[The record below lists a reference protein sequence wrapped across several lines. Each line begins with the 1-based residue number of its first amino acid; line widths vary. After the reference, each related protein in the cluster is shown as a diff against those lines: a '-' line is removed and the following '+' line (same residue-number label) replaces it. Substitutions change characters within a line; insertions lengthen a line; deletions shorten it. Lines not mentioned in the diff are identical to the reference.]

1 MKTIS
6 QQLKSVGLNILTPLQ
21 EKNPKKPVLVKG
33 EWHKDW
39 SDADLDKSQR
49 IGAYA
54 KDNNCYF
61 VDIDDPSFVTHGYAS
76 CFPPTLTSANGKG
89 IDKHLVYK
97 LPDGAAAPKQF
108 KYKNICKVSSSFC

>member
-39 SDADLDKSQR
+39 SDEDLKKSKR

-54 KDNNCYF
+54 KENNCYF
-61 VDIDDPSFVTHGYAS
+61 VDIVDAW
-76 CFPPTLTSANGKG
+76 
-89 IDKHLVYK
+89 
-97 LPDGAAAPKQF
+97 
-108 KYKNICKVSSSFC
+108 